1 MGDRMSLVT
10 QTVSAVLTAYIMG
23 LAIAWRL
30 ALVMIA
36 VQPLDIT
43 CFYTRH
49 VLLKRMS
56 KKSTQAQ
63 SECSKLAAEAVSN
76 LRTITAF
83 SSQNRILH
91 LLDQA
96 QDAPRKENIRQ
107 SWLAGLGLGTSMSL
121 LRCTWALTF
130 WYSGILIAGHHITAK
145 AFFQTFLILVS
156 TSLVIADAGSV
167 TADLAKGANAV
178 ASVFAVLDRETKID
192 SDKPEG

>member
-23 LAIAWRL
+23 LAITWRL

-83 SSQNRILH
+83 SPQNRILH
-91 LLDQA
+91 LFDQA
-96 QDAPRKENIRQ
+96 QDGPRKENI
-107 SWLAGLGLGTSMSL
+107 
-121 LRCTWALTF
+121 TF
-130 WYSGILIAGHHITAK
+130 DNHG
-145 AFFQTFLILVS
+145 
-156 TSLVIADAGSV
+156 
-167 TADLAKGANAV
+167 
-178 ASVFAVLDRETKID
+178 
-192 SDKPEG
+192 